1 MPILQGLLQL
11 ARPALT
17 RINQEIQQRISVPG
31 HPRLAVLIDAEN
43 MPARGLDLL
52 MEQVHRWGQP
62 VLIRAYADWANSS
75 VSAWKVA
82 CRTLP
87 IQTVQQHTYVKGKST
102 SDMAMIIDAMDLL
115 YSKPHLDG
123 FCLISG
129 DSDFA
134 PLAVRLRQQGK
145 QVFAIASRDN
155 AACLRGVCQH
165 FTTLAALEAP
175 PAEKTLPPAAPA
187 TPGKI
192 TKFTSDK
199 KPTGKVDIRQDRAL
213 KALLRDAY
221 EKSPK
226 EEAVWVDMTRFDT
239 SARSHAYYLT
249 VRKEFSSLTQ
259 MCQALEY
266 LELGRRAEKPGQY
279 FVRFSTPEQT
289 AAVPSSPAKP
299 AQEDKRQAL
308 FDRIS
313 ALARVH
319 ADDQLRI
326 SPTALYD
333 ALMLLMPSFDPK
345 NFGYV
350 TWEGVVMDHP
360 ELIECKG
367 PGGRCKHMLILRP
380 QERTPPPQRTPD
392 EQARRAIALFQR
404 PDHWGLSADVLRYL
418 THPLTPHR
426 WPEDSAREL
435 LCSLPSVTTAS
446 DVNRREILI
455 GMSDDPLR
463 TQPRAF
469 SANHKPDLSLTGLY
483 EVIAMAVAFRADN
496 DGWMLMADT
505 MTEIQRRYP
514 QFTTRTYGFNGLR
527 KLIDADGQFETLSR
541 NGQAWV
547 RLRSRKVAAQE
558 RPLET
563 AQAA

>member
-11 ARPALT
+11 ARPALA
-17 RINQEIQQRISVPG
+17 RINQKIQQRLNSPDQ
-31 HPRLAVLIDAEN
+31 PRLAVLIDAEN
-43 MPARGLDLL
+43 MPTRGLDLL

-87 IQTVQQHTYVKGKST
+87 IQTVQQHSYVKGKST

-115 YSKPHLDG
+115 YSKPLLDG

-155 AACLRGVCQH
+155 APCLRGVCQH
-165 FTTLAALEAP
+165 FTTLAALEAKPAVKTP
-175 PAEKTLPPAAPA
+175 PSA
-187 TPGKI
+187 TPTAPGKI

-199 KPTGKVDIRQDRAL
+199 KPAGKMDISQDRAL
-213 KALLRDAY
+213 NALLRDAY
-221 EKSPK
+221 EKLPK
-226 EEAVWVDMTRFDT
+226 EEAVWVDMTKFDT

-249 VRKEFSSLTQ
+249 IRKEFSNLTQ
-259 MCQALEY
+259 MYQALGY
-266 LELGRRAEKPGQY
+266 LELGRRAEKPSQY
-279 FVRFSTPEQT
+279 FIRLNAPEQT
-289 AAVPSSPAKP
+289 VAVPPSPAKP
-299 AQEDKRQAL
+299 AREDKRQAL

-360 ELIECKG
+360 ELVECKG
-367 PGGRCKHMLILRP
+367 PGSRFKHMLILRP
-380 QERTPPPQRTPD
+380 QERTPLPQETHD
-392 EQARRAIALFQR
+392 EQIRQAIRLFQR

-418 THPLTPHR
+418 THPLTHHR

-446 DVNRREILI
+446 DVNRREILVGI
-455 GMSDDPLR
+455 SDDPLR
-463 TQPRAF
+463 AQPRAF
-469 SANHKPDLSLTGLY
+469 SANNKPDLSLTGLY
-483 EVIAMAVAFRADN
+483 EVIAMAVAFRADS

-514 QFTTRTYGFNGLR
+514 QFTTRIYGFNGLR

-541 NGQAWV
+541 NGHAWV
-547 RLRSRKVAAQE
+547 RLRSRKAPAQE
-558 RPLET
+558 RQVEA

>member
-17 RINQEIQQRISVPG
+17 RINQEIQQRLSAPG

-249 VRKEFSSLTQ
+249 VRKEFSSLT
-259 MCQALEY
+259 
-266 LELGRRAEKPGQY
+266 
-279 FVRFSTPEQT
+279 
-289 AAVPSSPAKP
+289 
-299 AQEDKRQAL
+299 
-308 FDRIS
+308 
-313 ALARVH
+313 
-319 ADDQLRI
+319 
-326 SPTALYD
+326 
-333 ALMLLMPSFDPK
+333 
-345 NFGYV
+345 
-350 TWEGVVMDHP
+350 
-360 ELIECKG
+360 
-367 PGGRCKHMLILRP
+367 
-380 QERTPPPQRTPD
+380 
-392 EQARRAIALFQR
+392 
-404 PDHWGLSADVLRYL
+404 
-418 THPLTPHR
+418 
-426 WPEDSAREL
+426 
-435 LCSLPSVTTAS
+435 
-446 DVNRREILI
+446 
-455 GMSDDPLR
+455 
-463 TQPRAF
+463 
-469 SANHKPDLSLTGLY
+469 
-483 EVIAMAVAFRADN
+483 
-496 DGWMLMADT
+496 
-505 MTEIQRRYP
+505 
-514 QFTTRTYGFNGLR
+514 
-527 KLIDADGQFETLSR
+527 
-541 NGQAWV
+541 
-547 RLRSRKVAAQE
+547 
-558 RPLET
+558 
-563 AQAA
+563 